1 MKWENIRDRL
11 PADGQ
16 EVLIRQRSIVQLAVY
31 VEEKNAFML
40 KDGALV
46 PVKTETL
53 QWLELASV

>member
-1 MKWENIRDRL
+1 MKWQKIKERL

-31 VEEKNAFML
+31 MDEKNAFIL
-40 KDGALV
+40 KDGSLI
-46 PVKTETL
+46 PVKDEVI